1 MKNQPTRRNFLKE
14 IGLTALGATVI
25 PNLVSAHN
33 PSPKK
38 LSFDMEAPVV
48 LFQGDSITDA
58 GRNEGQYYA
67 NQAGGMGQGY
77 VMQIVGELLGNHPKQ
92 NFQCYNRG
100 ISGHKV
106 FQLADRWEIDCLAL
120 KPDILSILIG
130 VNDYWHTLS
139 GRYDGTVEVYE
150 KDYRQLL
157 DRTKKALPDVQL
169 IIGEPFAVAGGRAI
183 DEQWEKFHSYRAAAK
198 KIAQDYD
205 AVFLPYHS
213 VFEEALKSAP
223 VEYWCPDGVH
233 PSIAGA
239 NLMAAT
245 WMEGF
250 DKL

>member
-1 MKNQPTRRNFLKE
+1 MKNQPNRRNFLKE
-14 IGLTALGATVI
+14 LSLTALGATII
-25 PNLVSAHN
+25 PDLVSAHN
-33 PSPKK
+33 PVKK
-38 LSFDMEAPVV
+38 GPSFDTDAPVV

-58 GRNEGQYYA
+58 GRSRDQYYA
-67 NQAGGMGQGY
+67 NQARGMGTGY
-77 VMQIVGELLGNHPKQ
+77 VMQIVGELLGGYPTKNY
-92 NFQCYNRG
+92 QCYNRG

-106 FQLADRWEIDCLAL
+106 FQLAERWDIDALSL

-130 VNDYWHTLS
+130 VNDYWHTLNGS
-139 GRYDGTVEVYE
+139 YDGTVEVYE
-150 KDYRQLL
+150 KDLRQLL
-157 DRTKKALPDVQL
+157 DRTKEALPNVKL

-183 DEQWEKFHSYRAAAK
+183 DEKWENFHPYRGVARQ
-198 KIAQDYD
+198 IASDYD

-223 VEYWCPDGVH
+223 VDYWCPDGVH

-250 DKL
+250 KKL